1 MSAAV
6 PGASGQ
12 PLDDAPSRRSVPM
25 LGKIA
30 IATGLVVSALLFLRL
45 VQVHSD
51 DGPGELLVAV
61 GYGVLLVAPFLAS
74 LLASRRASPRG
85 LRRTWIVAAAVTV
98 LLAWTSVSVAL
109 LPLAAAALA
118 LFLASLQIRV
128 TGPPATEGAV

>member
-1 MSAAV
+1 MSTSRS
-6 PGASGQ
+6 GASGP
-12 PLDDAPSRRSVPM
+12 PLDDAPRRRSVPL
-25 LGKIA
+25 LGRVA
-30 IATGLVVSALLFLRL
+30 IATGLVVSSLLFLRL

-61 GYGVLLVAPFLAS
+61 AYGALLVTPFLAS
-74 LLASRRASPRG
+74 WLATCRASPRG

-98 LLAWTSVSVAL
+98 LLAWTSVSAAL

-128 TGPPATEGAV
+128 TAPHATEGVV